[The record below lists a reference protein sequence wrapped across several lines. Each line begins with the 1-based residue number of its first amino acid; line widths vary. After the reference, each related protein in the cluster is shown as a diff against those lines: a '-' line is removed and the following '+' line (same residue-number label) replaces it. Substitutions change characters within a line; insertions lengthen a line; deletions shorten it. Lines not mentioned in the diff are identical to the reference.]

1 MRIERDIDFGRPRRM
16 RCGRCGHEEL
26 VSHDWMKSWEQCN
39 ELCPEC
45 GIDCTEED
53 RARPTYDPDD
63 PAIVDHQVLRMFWYH
78 TSTIPD
84 WPQKEFDPLEKLTP
98 ETVQHMTRMLGAGAV
113 DRWAE
118 QQKSKALHVGTY
130 EAAIENMLRRMND
143 QPEGDA
149 PFYLYRVVLDD
160 AVGIEPG
167 VHREPTNWVG
177 DAQPEEFLTPGH
189 SVYRYINEH
198 EDEGS
203 ISLALTADAIESV
216 SGIQIPV
223 ATKTPARKKQRL
235 ATWQDVQ
242 LKVKEASVPDRVRPR
257 LAAAFIRAVSASNTY
272 HLNLDLLDGL
282 VDLIQNP
289 SHILALLDSVEPR
302 QV

>member
-1 MRIERDIDFGRPRRM
+1 
-16 RCGRCGHEEL
+16 
-26 VSHDWMKSWEQCN
+26 
-39 ELCPEC
+39 
-45 GIDCTEED
+45 
-53 RARPTYDPDD
+53 
-63 PAIVDHQVLRMFWYH
+63 
-78 TSTIPD
+78 
-84 WPQKEFDPLEKLTP
+84 
-98 ETVQHMTRMLGAGAV
+98 
-113 DRWAE
+113 
-118 QQKSKALHVGTY
+118 
-130 EAAIENMLRRMND
+130 MND

-242 LKVKEASVPDRVRPR
+242 LKVKEASVPDRVRLR
-257 LAAAFIRAVSASNTY
+257 LACAFIRAVSASNTD
-272 HLNLDLLDGL
+272 HLNPDLLDGL